1 MLLRWALL
9 ALCCLLASSAQ
20 AAVLRISADPP
31 LSVERLADAL
41 RSYVEGV
48 ELEIAMEP
56 SKRDSVAPPPGVV
69 EISLRRLGATDDE
82 VELVLLDGEETILS
96 RLPRDMRSE
105 DLYRSAALKV
115 HALLERRAS
124 SPALPVDPLGLRE
137 TAAGNPPER
146 LMLDAGFAVLVPS
159 TGSVRQGLRLAA
171 GLRLAQRGHVL
182 LGAYIESGQS
192 TRVNDI
198 DVSAWELP
206 ILLQAGLDWHQ
217 GTWAG
222 WVDLVGHAAVR
233 RVSAKSPDIDS
244 HSDLALSPRA
254 GGCTGLGFAI
264 GQGLRLQAQMSLLA
278 TLADTRYRV
287 DGQTVSPSARALG
300 VIEVGLVYGGR

>member
-1 MLLRWALL
+1 MILRVAVL
-9 ALCCLLASSAQ
+9 ALCSLVAGSAQ
-20 AAVLRISADPP
+20 AAVLRISAEPP

-48 ELEIAMEP
+48 ELDFAPEP
-56 SKRDSVAPPPGVV
+56 SKRDGVAATPGVV
-69 EISLRRLGATDDE
+69 EISLRRLGTSDDE

-96 RLPRDMRSE
+96 RLPRAMRSE

-115 HALLERRAS
+115 HALLERRSS
-124 SPALPVDPLGLRE
+124 SPTAPGDALGVRE

-146 LMLDAGFAVLVPS
+146 LMLDAGFAVLAPS
-159 TGSVRQGLRLAA
+159 AGPVRQGLRLAA
-171 GLRLAQRGHVL
+171 GLRLGRRGHLL

-198 DVSAWELP
+198 DVSSWELP

-222 WVDLVGHAAVR
+222 WVDVVGHAAVR

-244 HSDLALSPRA
+244 HSALALSPRA

-278 TLADTRYRV
+278 TLADTRYWV
-287 DGQTVSPSARALG
+287 DGQTVSPSAKALS